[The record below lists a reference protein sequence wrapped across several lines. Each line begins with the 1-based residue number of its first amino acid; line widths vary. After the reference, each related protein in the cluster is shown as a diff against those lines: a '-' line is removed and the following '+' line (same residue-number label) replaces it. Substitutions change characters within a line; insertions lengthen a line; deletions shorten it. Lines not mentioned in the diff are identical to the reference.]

1 LLKGSLEE
9 LGLSEEDALKV
20 ASYALVEFEPP
31 PKHATGPKHY
41 RSPFAKLV
49 EENASMMGI
58 SPLKYANLIFEEGL
72 SSNDLKLV
80 ARLADGGQ
88 AVPVVVPKVKKKKK
102 VEKEEVKEEVEE
114 EKGRRLSKTAA
125 IGLIGLAVGAPI
137 VTYLGYRYYLKT
149 RPPVITSIGYAQ
161 SAPISGD
168 VYKYQDLRFRKPV
181 VLVFYVNAE
190 DPKGINR
197 GISSVTIEL
206 FGSNRTMERSMNGTY
221 SYTLELENLTG
232 NALRGLTLLRD
243 TVAIPFK
250 VYARDADGNV
260 ACNES
265 MMPLEFKEVMIE
277 DFSSFRGEYNCEAAT
292 LTFIL
297 NYWDINATEKEVNEI
312 LEKEDRI
319 AIARRYRVVY
329 TGNYVAE
336 ECHLEVEPKVMII
349 MGIPVLVSTVLP
361 SGVPH
366 GMATIGFKN
375 QNGSIRYFIVDPLE
389 RSDKNHS
396 RYYWEIPEYLK
407 SLPSRKNLVMWRT
420 FIPPE
425 YLPKKGSKG

>member
-1 LLKGSLEE
+1 
-9 LGLSEEDALKV
+9 LSEEDALKV
-20 ASYALVEFEPP
+20 ASYALVKFEPP

-41 RSPFAKLV
+41 RPPFTRLV
-49 EENASMMGI
+49 EENASIMGI
-58 SPLKYANLIFEEGL
+58 PPLEYAQTFFEEAFT
-72 SSNDLKLV
+72 SPDLEKV

-125 IGLIGLAVGAPI
+125 LVLVGLAVGVPI
-137 VTYLGYRYYLKT
+137 ATYLGHRYYLKT

-181 VLVFYVNAE
+181 VLVFYVNAQ

-197 GISSVTIEL
+197 GIRSVTLEL
-206 FGSNRTMERSMNGTY
+206 FGTNRTMESLGNGTY
-221 SYTLELENLTG
+221 AYEFELSNLTG
-232 NALRGLTLLRD
+232 DVLRGLTLLRD
-243 TVAIPFK
+243 TVAIPIK
-250 VYARDADGNV
+250 VYARDADGNF

-265 MMPLEFKEVMIE
+265 MVPLEFKGVMIE
-277 DFSSFRGEYNCEAAT
+277 DFQSFIGKYNCDAAS

-297 NYWDINATEKEVNEI
+297 RYWGKNATEREVNEI
-312 LEKEDRI
+312 LENKKSYE
-319 AIARRYRVVY
+319 AIAEKYGVVFA
-329 TGNYVAE
+329 GNYVAE
-336 ECHLEVEPKVMII
+336 EYHVEVEPKVMII
-349 MGIPVLVSTVLP
+349 LGIPVRLSTILP

-366 GMATIGFKN
+366 GMDTIGFKEES
-375 QNGSIRYFIVDPLE
+375 GRIAYFIVDPLE

-396 RYYWEIPEYLK
+396 RYYWEFPEYLDK
-407 SLPSRKNLVMWRT
+407 AFPTGKNLVFWRT
-420 FIPPE
+420 LIPPKH
-425 YLPKKGSKG
+425 LPKGGLKG